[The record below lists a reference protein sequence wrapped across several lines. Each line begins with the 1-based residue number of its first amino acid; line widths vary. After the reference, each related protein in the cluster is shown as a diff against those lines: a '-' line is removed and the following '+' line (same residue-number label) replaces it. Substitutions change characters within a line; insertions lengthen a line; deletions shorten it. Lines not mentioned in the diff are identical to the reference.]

1 MSKDDGGLGGALQKV
16 FDFLSKLC
24 AFVLV
29 VTYVVFAINSNWEFI
44 TNETAIMV
52 IQYIMYY
59 GPLGIAALVAVEFAV
74 TRNLIVQIFVYVLV
88 AAMIIFQFFPGTWQ
102 SIIAAAGGGA

>member
-1 MSKDDGGLGGALQKV
+1 MSRDDDGLGSALQKV

-24 AFVLV
+24 AFILV

-44 TNETAIMV
+44 TNETAVQV

-59 GPLGIAALVAVEFAV
+59 GPLVIAALVAIEFAV
-74 TRNLIVQIFVYVLV
+74 KRSILVQVLIYVLV

-102 SIIAAAGGGA
+102 SIIAATGA

>member
-24 AFVLV
+24 AFILV

-44 TNETAIMV
+44 TNETVLKV

-59 GPLGIAALVAVEFAV
+59 GPLTIAALVAVEFAV
-74 TRNLIVQIFVYVLV
+74 KRSVIVQILVYVLV
-88 AAMIIFQFFPGTWQ
+88 AAMIVFQFFPGTWA
-102 SIIAAAGGGA
+102 SIVSMAGGA